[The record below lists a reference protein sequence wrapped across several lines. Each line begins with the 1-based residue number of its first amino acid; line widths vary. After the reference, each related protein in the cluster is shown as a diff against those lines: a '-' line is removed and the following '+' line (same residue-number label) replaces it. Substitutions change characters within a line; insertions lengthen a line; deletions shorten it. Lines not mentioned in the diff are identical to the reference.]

1 MKKAVDMK
9 FELYEDKTGQ
19 WRWRLVAKNGRTVAD
34 GGEGYHSQ
42 GNARR
47 AVKAFRHC
55 VTSATIVVV
64 PKVEPQA

>member
-1 MKKAVDMK
+1 MNKKVDMK
-9 FELYEDKTGQ
+9 FELYEDKAGQ

-55 VTSATIVVV
+55 VGSATIVVV
-64 PKVEPQA
+64 PRVEPLS

>member
-1 MKKAVDMK
+1 MNKKVDMK
-9 FELYEDKTGQ
+9 FELYEDKAGQ

-55 VTSATIVVV
+55 VTSATIVVL
-64 PKVEPQA
+64 PRAEPLS

>member
-1 MKKAVDMK
+1 MNKKVDMK
-9 FELYEDKTGQ
+9 FELYEDKAGQ

-64 PKVEPQA
+64 PKPEPQA